1 MFHNYF
7 LLLSEKLKKFLT
19 FRKSCSRIFHRHGIS
34 SLIEYTAFLSS
45 RKIRYFQGENF
56 ATSLKLRKVLCTS
69 SLERVMAQNLPPH
82 IKLNLRKLKVDN
94 ISLKVVNFLT
104 AYVLGN
110 FSLNSLVISS
120 IPSNQLIAEKKM
132 MRMGMVRQVWSKNTF
147 FTITL
152 NYCSF
157 HDHSNWQIAD

>member
-1 MFHNYF
+1 
-7 LLLSEKLKKFLT
+7 
-19 FRKSCSRIFHRHGIS
+19 
-34 SLIEYTAFLSS
+34 
-45 RKIRYFQGENF
+45 
-56 ATSLKLRKVLCTS
+56 
-69 SLERVMAQNLPPH
+69 MAQNLPPH